1 MRYWEPRKKLTSA
14 EEIAFEKTKLDYCIS
29 QYEEESKKKEIL
41 ERKSRF
47 YLSFITLLLGGFF
60 LQHDFFEALQNQTLL
75 QKNIIILFIFRI
87 ILIGLG
93 SSLSMTLFFILM
105 SIRVRKYKVGAPQN
119 FIAEMFG
126 YSSEFEHHNELTLL
140 KYISTAYGIAFQNNK
155 RLNSI
160 KAKWVESASLGIILS
175 ISFILLLLGFSAYM
189 FL

>member
-1 MRYWEPRKKLTSA
+1 MSYWEPRKKLTSD
-14 EEIAFEKTKLDYCIS
+14 EKIAFEKTKLDYCIS

-41 ERKSRF
+41 EGKSRF
-47 YLSFITLLLGGFF
+47 YLSFITLLLGSFLLKHSFF
-60 LQHDFFEALQNQTLL
+60 QALQSQILL
-75 QKNIIILFIFRI
+75 KKNIIALSVFRL

-93 SSLSMTLFFILM
+93 ASLLMTLFFVLM
-105 SIRVRKYKVGAPQN
+105 SIRVQKYKVGAPQN

-126 YSSEFEHHNELTLL
+126 YSPEFEHYNKQTLL
-140 KYISTAYGIAFQNNK
+140 NYISTAYGIAFENNK

-160 KAKWVESASLGIILS
+160 KARWVEAASLGTIFS